1 MKELILLL
9 SVSLIIA
16 VTACGNKDN
25 KKDTR
30 EAVEQSEESS
40 AAPAKDESQTVTKSN
55 EEITTEPAKQTQEAS
70 AAEQKAVK
78 PAENVTEKPSERPT
92 EQSTEKPSVP
102 AFTVNDMNSTMYVIS
117 GVNVRKG
124 PGTEYEVI
132 GSLAGNVSV
141 QVTGQASTGWYRIS
155 YNGGEGYCSNNYL
168 SNDKLA
174 EPTPQPVV
182 QETKA
187 PSEQTYQPVE
197 EQKQETVQ
205 YTPVSYDPYK
215 VVRKSIAKCQKGGMI
230 TTEDDL
236 KEALKS
242 GQITKEEYDEYY
254 PFDGLEDSYYSVFV
268 NVDLNKAADIVGNK
282 YGSVDAIADHIAGM
296 MLLESEPV
304 FNISY
309 AGITALNGEEFYEFR
324 CHR

>member
-1 MKELILLL
+1 MKKLILLL

-30 EAVEQSEESS
+30 EAVEQSAESS
-40 AAPAKDESQTVTKSN
+40 VASAKDESQAAIKSN
-55 EEITTEPAKQTQEAS
+55 EETTTEPATQKPTES
-70 AAEQKAVK
+70 VAVK
-78 PAENVTEKPSERPT
+78 PTEKSVET
-92 EQSTEKPSVP
+92 ISEQSTEKPSVP
-102 AFTVNDMNSTMYVIS
+102 AFTVNDMNSTMYVNS
-117 GVNVRKG
+117 AVNVRKG

-168 SNDKLA
+168 SNDKPA

-187 PSEQTYQPVE
+187 PSEQTNRPVE
-197 EQKQETVQ
+197 EQKHEAVQ
-205 YTPVSYDPYK
+205 YTPVSYDPYE

-230 TTEDDL
+230 TTEDNLKRLL
-236 KEALKS
+236 KEGK
-242 GQITKEEYDEYY
+242 ITKEEYDEYY
-254 PFDGLEDSYYSVFV
+254 PLDGMEDSYYSVFV
-268 NVDLNKAADIVGNK
+268 NVDLNKATDIVGNK
-282 YGSVDAIADHIAGM
+282 YGSVDAIANDIAEM
-296 MLLESEPV
+296 MILENDPL
-304 FNISY
+304 FNITY
-309 AGITALNGEEFYEFR
+309 AGKTTLNGEVFYEFR

>member
-1 MKELILLL
+1 MKKLILLL

-30 EAVEQSEESS
+30 EAVEQSAESS
-40 AAPAKDESQTVTKSN
+40 VASAKDESQAAIKSN
-55 EEITTEPAKQTQEAS
+55 EETTTEPATQKPTES
-70 AAEQKAVK
+70 VAVK
-78 PAENVTEKPSERPT
+78 PTEKSVET
-92 EQSTEKPSVP
+92 ISEQSTEKPSVP

-132 GSLAGNVSV
+132 GSLAVNVSV

-168 SNDKLA
+168 STDKPA

-187 PSEQTYQPVE
+187 PSQQTNQPVE

-205 YTPVSYDPYK
+205 YMPVSYDPYE

-230 TTEDDL
+230 TTEDNLKRLL
-236 KEALKS
+236 KEGK
-242 GQITKEEYDEYY
+242 ITKEEYDEYY
-254 PFDGLEDSYYSVFV
+254 PLDGMEDSYYSVFV
-268 NVDLNKAADIVGNK
+268 NVDLNKATDIVGNK
-282 YGSVDAIADHIAGM
+282 YGSVDAIANDIAEMM
-296 MLLESEPV
+296 MLENDPL
-304 FNISY
+304 FNITY
-309 AGITALNGEEFYEFR
+309 AGKTTLNGEVFYEFR

>member
-1 MKELILLL
+1 MKKLILLL

-30 EAVEQSEESS
+30 EAVEQSAESS
-40 AAPAKDESQTVTKSN
+40 VASAKDESQAAIKSN
-55 EEITTEPAKQTQEAS
+55 EETTTEPATQKPTES
-70 AAEQKAVK
+70 VAVK
-78 PAENVTEKPSERPT
+78 PTEKSVET
-92 EQSTEKPSVP
+92 ISEQSTEKPSVP

-132 GSLAGNVSV
+132 GSLAVNVSV

-168 SNDKLA
+168 SNDKPA

-187 PSEQTYQPVE
+187 PSEQTNRPVE
-197 EQKQETVQ
+197 EQKHEAVQ
-205 YTPVSYDPYK
+205 YTPVSYDPYE

-230 TTEDDL
+230 TTEDNLKRLL
-236 KEALKS
+236 KEGK
-242 GQITKEEYDEYY
+242 ITKEEYDEYY
-254 PFDGLEDSYYSVFV
+254 PLDGMEDSYYSVFV
-268 NVDLNKAADIVGNK
+268 NVDLNKATDIVGNK
-282 YGSVDAIADHIAGM
+282 YGSVDAIANDIAEMM
-296 MLLESEPV
+296 MLENDPL
-304 FNISY
+304 FNITY
-309 AGITALNGEEFYEFR
+309 AGKTTLNGEVFYEFR

>member
-1 MKELILLL
+1 MKKLILLL

-30 EAVEQSEESS
+30 EAVEQSAESS
-40 AAPAKDESQTVTKSN
+40 VASAKDESQAAIKSN
-55 EEITTEPAKQTQEAS
+55 EETTTEPATQKPTES
-70 AAEQKAVK
+70 VAVK
-78 PAENVTEKPSERPT
+78 PTEKSVET
-92 EQSTEKPSVP
+92 ISEQSTEKPSVP

-168 SNDKLA
+168 SNDKPA

-187 PSEQTYQPVE
+187 PSEQTNRPVE
-197 EQKQETVQ
+197 EQKHEAVQ
-205 YTPVSYDPYK
+205 YTPVSYDPYE

-230 TTEDDL
+230 TTEDNLKRLL
-236 KEALKS
+236 KEGK
-242 GQITKEEYDEYY
+242 ITKEEYDEYY
-254 PFDGLEDSYYSVFV
+254 PLDGMEDSYYSVFV
-268 NVDLNKAADIVGNK
+268 NVDLNKATDIVGNK
-282 YGSVDAIADHIAGM
+282 YGSVDAIANDIAEMM
-296 MLLESEPV
+296 MLENDPL
-304 FNISY
+304 FNITY
-309 AGITALNGEEFYEFR
+309 AGKTTLNGEVFYEFR

>member
-1 MKELILLL
+1 MKKLILLL

-30 EAVEQSEESS
+30 EAVEQSAESS
-40 AAPAKDESQTVTKSN
+40 VASAKDESQAAIKSN
-55 EEITTEPAKQTQEAS
+55 EETTTEPATQKPTES
-70 AAEQKAVK
+70 VAVK
-78 PAENVTEKPSERPT
+78 PTEKSVET
-92 EQSTEKPSVP
+92 ISEQSTEKPSVP

-168 SNDKLA
+168 SNDKPA

-187 PSEQTYQPVE
+187 PSEQTNRPVE
-197 EQKQETVQ
+197 EQKHEAVQ
-205 YTPVSYDPYK
+205 YTPVSYDPYE

-230 TTEDDL
+230 TTEDNLKRLL
-236 KEALKS
+236 KEGK
-242 GQITKEEYDEYY
+242 ITKEEYDEYY
-254 PFDGLEDSYYSVFV
+254 PLDGMEDSYYSVFV
-268 NVDLNKAADIVGNK
+268 NVDLNKATDIVGNK
-282 YGSVDAIADHIAGM
+282 YGSVDAIANDIAEM
-296 MLLESEPV
+296 MILENDPL
-304 FNISY
+304 FNI
-309 AGITALNGEEFYEFR
+309 TCR
-324 CHR
+324 

>member
-1 MKELILLL
+1 MKKLILLL

-30 EAVEQSEESS
+30 EAVEQSAESS
-40 AAPAKDESQTVTKSN
+40 VASAKDESQAAIKSN
-55 EEITTEPAKQTQEAS
+55 EETTTEPATQKPTES
-70 AAEQKAVK
+70 VAVK
-78 PAENVTEKPSERPT
+78 PTEKSVET
-92 EQSTEKPSVP
+92 ISEQSTEKPSVP

-168 SNDKLA
+168 SNDKPA

-187 PSEQTYQPVE
+187 PSQQTNQPVE

-205 YTPVSYDPYK
+205 YTPVSYDPYE

-230 TTEDDL
+230 TTEDNLKRLL
-236 KEALKS
+236 KEGK
-242 GQITKEEYDEYY
+242 ITKEEYDEYY
-254 PFDGLEDSYYSVFV
+254 PLDGMEDSYYSVFV
-268 NVDLNKAADIVGNK
+268 NVDLNKATDIVGNK
-282 YGSVDAIADHIAGM
+282 YGSVDAIANDIAEMM
-296 MLLESEPV
+296 MLENDPL
-304 FNISY
+304 FNITY
-309 AGITALNGEEFYEFR
+309 AGKTTLNGEVFYEFR

>member
-1 MKELILLL
+1 MKKLILLL

-30 EAVEQSEESS
+30 EAVEQSAESS
-40 AAPAKDESQTVTKSN
+40 VASAKDESQAAIKSN
-55 EEITTEPAKQTQEAS
+55 EETTTEPATQKPTES
-70 AAEQKAVK
+70 VAVK
-78 PAENVTEKPSERPT
+78 PTEKSVET
-92 EQSTEKPSVP
+92 ISEQSTEKPSVP

-168 SNDKLA
+168 SNDKPA

-187 PSEQTYQPVE
+187 PSQQTNQPVE

-205 YTPVSYDPYK
+205 YMPVSYDPYE

-230 TTEDDL
+230 TTEDNLKRLL
-236 KEALKS
+236 KEGK
-242 GQITKEEYDEYY
+242 ITKEEYDEYY
-254 PFDGLEDSYYSVFV
+254 PLDGMEDSYYSVFV
-268 NVDLNKAADIVGNK
+268 NVDLNKATDIVGNK
-282 YGSVDAIADHIAGM
+282 YGSVDAIANDIAEMM
-296 MLLESEPV
+296 MLENDPL
-304 FNISY
+304 FNITY
-309 AGITALNGEEFYEFR
+309 AGKTTLNGEVFYEFR

>member
-1 MKELILLL
+1 MKKLILLL

-30 EAVEQSEESS
+30 EAVEQSAESS
-40 AAPAKDESQTVTKSN
+40 VASAKDESQAAIKSN
-55 EEITTEPAKQTQEAS
+55 EETTTEPATQKPTES
-70 AAEQKAVK
+70 VAVK
-78 PAENVTEKPSERPT
+78 PTEKSVET
-92 EQSTEKPSVP
+92 ISEQSTEKPSVP

-168 SNDKLA
+168 SNDKPA

-187 PSEQTYQPVE
+187 PSEQTNRPVE
-197 EQKQETVQ
+197 EQKHEAVQ
-205 YTPVSYDPYK
+205 YTPVSYDPYE

-230 TTEDDL
+230 TTEDNLKRLL
-236 KEALKS
+236 KEGK
-242 GQITKEEYDEYY
+242 ITKEEYDEYY
-254 PFDGLEDSYYSVFV
+254 PLDGMEDSYYSIFV
-268 NVDLNKAADIVGNK
+268 NVDLYKATDIVGNK
-282 YGSVDAIADHIAGM
+282 YGSVDAIANDIAEMM
-296 MLLESEPV
+296 MLENDPL
-304 FNISY
+304 FNITY
-309 AGITALNGEEFYEFR
+309 AGKTTLNGEVFYEFR

>member
-1 MKELILLL
+1 MKKLILLL

-30 EAVEQSEESS
+30 EAVEQSAESS
-40 AAPAKDESQTVTKSN
+40 VASAKDESQAAIKSN
-55 EEITTEPAKQTQEAS
+55 EETTTEPATQKPTES
-70 AAEQKAVK
+70 VAVK
-78 PAENVTEKPSERPT
+78 PTEKSVET
-92 EQSTEKPSVP
+92 ISEQSTEKPSVP

-168 SNDKLA
+168 SNDKPA

-187 PSEQTYQPVE
+187 PSEQTNRPVE
-197 EQKQETVQ
+197 EQKHEAVQ
-205 YTPVSYDPYK
+205 YTPVSYDPYE

-230 TTEDDL
+230 TTEDNLKRLL
-236 KEALKS
+236 KEGK
-242 GQITKEEYDEYY
+242 IT
-254 PFDGLEDSYYSVFV
+254 
-268 NVDLNKAADIVGNK
+268 
-282 YGSVDAIADHIAGM
+282 
-296 MLLESEPV
+296 
-304 FNISY
+304 
-309 AGITALNGEEFYEFR
+309 
-324 CHR
+324 

>member
-1 MKELILLL
+1 MKKLILLL

-30 EAVEQSEESS
+30 EAVEQSAESS
-40 AAPAKDESQTVTKSN
+40 VASAKDESQAAIKSN
-55 EEITTEPAKQTQEAS
+55 EETTTEPATQKPTES
-70 AAEQKAVK
+70 VAVK
-78 PAENVTEKPSERPT
+78 PTEKSVET
-92 EQSTEKPSVP
+92 ISEQSTEKPSVP

-168 SNDKLA
+168 SNDKPA

-187 PSEQTYQPVE
+187 PSEQTNRPVE
-197 EQKQETVQ
+197 EQKHEAVQ
-205 YTPVSYDPYK
+205 YTPVSYDPYE

-230 TTEDDL
+230 TTEDNLKRLL
-236 KEALKS
+236 KEGK
-242 GQITKEEYDEYY
+242 ITKEEYDEYY
-254 PFDGLEDSYYSVFV
+254 PLDGMEDSYYSVFV
-268 NVDLNKAADIVGNK
+268 NVDLNKATDIVGNK
-282 YGSVDAIADHIAGM
+282 YGSVDAIANDIAEM
-296 MLLESEPV
+296 MILENDPL
-304 FNISY
+304 FNITY
-309 AGITALNGEEFYEFR
+309 AGKTTLNGEVFYEFR

>member
-1 MKELILLL
+1 MKKLILLL

-30 EAVEQSEESS
+30 EAVEQSAESS
-40 AAPAKDESQTVTKSN
+40 VASAKDESQAAIKSN
-55 EEITTEPAKQTQEAS
+55 EETTTEPATQKPTES
-70 AAEQKAVK
+70 VAVK
-78 PAENVTEKPSERPT
+78 PTEKSVET
-92 EQSTEKPSVP
+92 ISEQSTEKPSVP
-102 AFTVNDMNSTMYVIS
+102 AITVNDMNSTMYVIS

-168 SNDKLA
+168 SNDKPA

-187 PSEQTYQPVE
+187 PSEHTNQPVE

-205 YTPVSYDPYK
+205 YTPVSYDPYE

-230 TTEDDL
+230 TTEDNLKRLL
-236 KEALKS
+236 KEGK
-242 GQITKEEYDEYY
+242 ITKEEYDEYY
-254 PFDGLEDSYYSVFV
+254 PLDGMEDSYYSVFV
-268 NVDLNKAADIVGNK
+268 NVDLNKATDIVGNK
-282 YGSVDAIADHIAGM
+282 YGSVDAIANDIAEMM
-296 MLLESEPV
+296 MLENDPL
-304 FNISY
+304 FNITY
-309 AGITALNGEEFYEFR
+309 AGKTTLNGEVFYEFR

>member
-1 MKELILLL
+1 MKKLILLL

-30 EAVEQSEESS
+30 EAVEQSAESS
-40 AAPAKDESQTVTKSN
+40 VASAKDESQAAIKSN
-55 EEITTEPAKQTQEAS
+55 EETTTEPATQKPTES
-70 AAEQKAVK
+70 VAVK
-78 PAENVTEKPSERPT
+78 PTEKSVET
-92 EQSTEKPSVP
+92 ISEQSTEKPSVP

-168 SNDKLA
+168 STDKPA

-187 PSEQTYQPVE
+187 PSEQTNRPVE
-197 EQKQETVQ
+197 EQKHEAVQ
-205 YTPVSYDPYK
+205 YTPVSYDPYE

-230 TTEDDL
+230 TTEDNLKRLL
-236 KEALKS
+236 KEGK
-242 GQITKEEYDEYY
+242 ITKEEYDEYY
-254 PFDGLEDSYYSVFV
+254 PLDGMEDSYYSVFV
-268 NVDLNKAADIVGNK
+268 NVDLNKATDIVGNK
-282 YGSVDAIADHIAGM
+282 YGSVDAIANDIAEM
-296 MLLESEPV
+296 MILENDPL
-304 FNISY
+304 FNITY
-309 AGITALNGEEFYEFR
+309 AGKTTLNGEVFYEFR

>member
-1 MKELILLL
+1 MKKLILLL

-30 EAVEQSEESS
+30 EAVEQSAESAVAS
-40 AAPAKDESQTVTKSN
+40 AKDESQAAIKSN
-55 EEITTEPAKQTQEAS
+55 EETTTEPATQKPTES
-70 AAEQKAVK
+70 VAVK
-78 PAENVTEKPSERPT
+78 PTEKSVET
-92 EQSTEKPSVP
+92 ISEQSTEKPSVP

-168 SNDKLA
+168 SNDKPA

-187 PSEQTYQPVE
+187 PSEQTNRPVE
-197 EQKQETVQ
+197 EQKHEAVQ
-205 YTPVSYDPYK
+205 YTPVSYDPYE

-230 TTEDDL
+230 TTEDNLKRLL
-236 KEALKS
+236 KEGK
-242 GQITKEEYDEYY
+242 ITKEEYDEYY
-254 PFDGLEDSYYSVFV
+254 PLDGMEDSYYSVFV
-268 NVDLNKAADIVGNK
+268 NVDLNKATDIVGNK
-282 YGSVDAIADHIAGM
+282 YGSVDAIANDIAEM
-296 MLLESEPV
+296 MILENDPL
-304 FNISY
+304 FNITY
-309 AGITALNGEEFYEFR
+309 AGKTTLNGEVFYEFR